1 MPGKGCCGG
10 VAQVG
15 MDERITGWWDAV
27 LAGETDEPHPIHGE
41 RVKVRLKRDSL
52 ELTGILDHAKDRDQ
66 LVRQARSRIG
76 KGIRKVDVE
85 RLVVAPRL
93 ERPGVLEQTIIA
105 AYSDRATAELAR
117 NFVVEHSRVT
127 PKHEAIVDHTN
138 SKQLANLVPDEYV
151 DDIRKRI
158 DRGEAVLVIRVDE
171 TAAFTVRGLL
181 EEETRCHWT
190 MATPPEVAA
199 RV

>member
-1 MPGKGCCGG
+1 
-10 VAQVG
+10 

-41 RVKVRLKRDSL
+41 RVKVRLKRDTL
-52 ELTGILDHAKDRDQ
+52 ELSGILDHAKDRDQ

-76 KGIRKVDVE
+76 KGVSKVDVQ

-93 ERPGVLEQTIIA
+93 ERPGLLDQTIIA
-105 AYSDRATAELAR
+105 SYSNRATAQLAR
-117 NFVVEHSRVT
+117 NFVVEHSRVA
-127 PKHEAIVDHTN
+127 PKHEAIIDHANTG
-138 SKQLANLVPDEYV
+138 QLPNLVSHDYV
-151 DDIRKRI
+151 DDVRKRI

-171 TAAFTVRGLL
+171 TAAFTLRGLL
-181 EEETRCHWT
+181 EEETRSHWT
-190 MATPPEVAA
+190 LATPPEVAA

>member
-1 MPGKGCCGG
+1 
-10 VAQVG
+10 

-27 LAGETDEPHPIHGE
+27 LAGETDKPHPIHGE

-52 ELTGILDHAKDRDQ
+52 ELSGILDHAKDRDQ

-85 RLVVAPRL
+85 HLVVAPRL
-93 ERPGVLEQTIIA
+93 ERPGVLDQTIVA
-105 AYSDRATAELAR
+105 SYSDRATAELAR
-117 NFVVEHSRVT
+117 KFVIEHSRLT

-138 SKQLANLVPDEYV
+138 AGQLPNLLPEEYV
-151 DDIRKRI
+151 DDVRRRM

-190 MATPPEVAA
+190 LATPPEVVG